1 MSGLNESFEQKPS
14 PNLPLASGK
23 GAHRKRKAA
32 AKPQKGKKVKKNL
45 DADEDDDCILVE
57 IVESNV
63 AERNSNLERNV
74 LPSVKL
80 KDQES
85 MTELNVVTK
94 CTQTRP
100 LMTNPSQQQLQPPG
114 LAFYVLTMSVLI
126 ARVGAVILLR

>member
-1 MSGLNESFEQKPS
+1 VSGLNESFEQRPS

-23 GAHRKRKAA
+23 GAPRKRKAA

-57 IVESNV
+57 IVESNE
-63 AERNSNLERNV
+63 ADRNSN
-74 LPSVKL
+74 PSVEL

-114 LAFYVLTMSVLI
+114 LAFYVLTVSVLI